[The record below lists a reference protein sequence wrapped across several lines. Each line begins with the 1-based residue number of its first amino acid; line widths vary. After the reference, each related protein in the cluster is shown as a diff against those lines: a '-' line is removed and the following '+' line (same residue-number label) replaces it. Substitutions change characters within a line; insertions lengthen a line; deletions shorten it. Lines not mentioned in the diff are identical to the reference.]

1 MLETVDVSATR
12 TDDIPGKAALLDESD
27 VKDTGAVHP
36 AELMDQVPGVWISRG
51 GGQDNLTTLRSAV
64 FTGPGSCGE
73 FLFAED
79 GVPVR
84 PSGFCNVN
92 QFIEINS
99 EQAGGIEVLSGTS
112 AGSFYGANA
121 IHGVIN
127 TLSLPLEERH
137 SLRLEGGPND
147 YARMLWQEGDDDS
160 YLALNTA
167 HDGGYVDS
175 SGYDQQKMSWKQRQQ
190 FSDVSLTH
198 YLTAAHLDHQRVEV
212 FFDLREV
219 EFLEL
224 FGVVEIGS
232 HWTAFRRVL
241 MKDFEVQLVRPPV
254 AVSHGSGCGVTS
266 GASLRAHHGAF
277 ADVIHRFIGFL
288 LGGLDLR

>member
-51 GGQDNLTTLRSAV
+51 GGQENLTALRSAV

-137 SLRLEGGPND
+137 SMRLEGGPND
-147 YARMLWQEGDDDS
+147 YARMLWQRAMTTVIWRSILRMME
-160 YLALNTA
+160 A
-167 HDGGYVDS
+167 
-175 SGYDQQKMSWKQRQQ
+175 MSIAVGMTNKKCHGN
-190 FSDVSLTH
+190 SASN
-198 YLTAAHLDHQRVEV
+198 
-212 FFDLREV
+212 
-219 EFLEL
+219 
-224 FGVVEIGS
+224 
-232 HWTAFRRVL
+232 FR
-241 MKDFEVQLVRPPV
+241 MC
-254 AVSHGSGCGVTS
+254 H
-266 GASLRAHHGAF
+266 
-277 ADVIHRFIGFL
+277 
-288 LGGLDLR
+288 